1 MGQNDE
7 GYIIIPNPIN
17 PTQRVRAKVLDYQK
31 IQGEDHIYRLNDGT
45 RIKLVVEVD
54 TISRPIDPE
63 SGKPVVNPATGEPVI
78 NINWGVRVMT
88 MYSAQALDGFKGVS
102 TK

>member
-7 GYIIIPNPIN
+7 GYIIVPNPLN
-17 PTQRVRAKVLDYQK
+17 PTQRLKAKVLDYQK
-31 IQGEDHIYRLNDGT
+31 IKGEDHLYRLEDGT
-45 RIKLVVEVD
+45 KIKLVIEVD

-63 SGKPVVNPATGEPVI
+63 TGKTVFNPTTGEPVI

-88 MYSAQALDGFKGVS
+88 MYSAQALDEFKGAN